1 MQNNIITYFN
11 ENTSV
16 RKISDARQKFPDV
29 QAKFSDARQKFPDV
43 QAKFSD
49 ARQKF
54 PDVQAKFSN
63 ARQNISPAQAIA
75 STKALF
81 LPAIYCKSIILT
93 LYYQKIIQTIS

>member
-29 QAKFSDARQKFPDV
+29 QAKFSDARQ
-43 QAKFSD
+43 
-49 ARQKF
+49 
-54 PDVQAKFSN
+54 KFSN

>member
-11 ENTSV
+11 KNTSV

-43 QAKFSD
+43 QAKFSN
-49 ARQKF
+49 ARQ
-54 PDVQAKFSN
+54 KFSN